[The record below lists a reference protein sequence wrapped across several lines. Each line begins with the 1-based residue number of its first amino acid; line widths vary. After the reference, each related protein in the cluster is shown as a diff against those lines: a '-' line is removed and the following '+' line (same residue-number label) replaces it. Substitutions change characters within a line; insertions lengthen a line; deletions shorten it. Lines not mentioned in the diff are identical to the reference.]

1 MKVKDEEKN
10 IKKVETQNKIVKT
23 KHENTDNLAESKEE
37 IKKDV
42 KIETKQK
49 GLEKDVETEAKQKE
63 IKKDAKIEKKQED
76 PEKNVETE
84 KKQKEL
90 KKDAKKEQE
99 KKEKEN
105 TTEFKPIENTEEAKT
120 NKSDVLVIFGILLA
134 IVILLVT
141 VVYGTFS
148 IMTEKST
155 TIAKGVYIKNIDVSG
170 LTREQAKEKL
180 ESIYSEKKKKD
191 ITLKYEDFETTI
203 APETL
208 ETNYNIEKATNE
220 AILVGKSGNIITNNY
235 GIFFALIG
243 KKNIKVETTINEEQT
258 KQAIEDIQ
266 TNLPETIEEPDYY
279 IENDKLI
286 ITPGKEGLKILTDK
300 LLTEIKEQQKNIN
313 TNQETIEIPAEKAW
327 PSKVDIDKIH
337 QDIYKKVQDA
347 YITKDPVD
355 TYVPL
360 YVRDGQINTQYIM
373 TTLEELGLLKMDFL
387 GLRNLTVIQ
396 NTIDMVKVN
405 HGIDVEFDHDMSDPK
420 VYKLWQDGNTSGI
433 FQFESQGMTNFMK
446 ELKPDC
452 LEDLIAGVSLY
463 RPGPMDQIPRYIRG
477 KQNPGHNEYTHPSL
491 EPILNVTYGCMVYQE
506 QVMQIVRDLA
516 GYSLGRADLVRRA
529 MGKKKLDVMA
539 KEREVFIHG
548 QVDEDGNVVVPGCV
562 RNGIDE
568 VSANKIFDEKLSVRE
583 TEKLV
588 KEIKNPKK
596 PKEKKVMENAF
607 IYQDLEE
614 KMKGVFGTKVSIASK
629 GKGKGKIEIEYYSDD
644 ELEHL
649 FDMMMS
655 IKRGE

>member
-49 GLEKDVETEAKQKE
+49 ELEKDVETEAKQKE

-90 KKDAKKEQE
+90 KKDAKKEHE
-99 KKEKEN
+99 KIEKEN

-347 YITKDPVD
+347 YITKDPVEVHPEVIGIDFNIEDAKKILEENKEQYEIPLQITNPQVTLSNLGSEAFPEKISAYSTRYDGGDKDRSTNLEIACKKIDEKIVLPGETFSYNKTLGARTTKAGYKTAKVYENGAVVDGIGGGICQISSTLYNAVLKANMQTVERRNHQFITSYVPEGRDATVAYGVTDFKFKNTRKYAIKIKATASNGVATISIYGIKENPEYNITFETKTISTIPVTEKYIEDNTIAEGTEEIKQKGANGCVTETYIIKSLNGQVVSKDLLSKD
-355 TYVPL
+355 TYSAMQ
-360 YVRDGQINTQYIM
+360 RII
-373 TTLEELGLLKMDFL
+373 LK
-387 GLRNLTVIQ
+387 
-396 NTIDMVKVN
+396 
-405 HGIDVEFDHDMSDPK
+405 
-420 VYKLWQDGNTSGI
+420 
-433 FQFESQGMTNFMK
+433 
-446 ELKPDC
+446 
-452 LEDLIAGVSLY
+452 
-463 RPGPMDQIPRYIRG
+463 
-477 KQNPGHNEYTHPSL
+477 
-491 EPILNVTYGCMVYQE
+491 
-506 QVMQIVRDLA
+506 
-516 GYSLGRADLVRRA
+516 
-529 MGKKKLDVMA
+529 
-539 KEREVFIHG
+539 
-548 QVDEDGNVVVPGCV
+548 
-562 RNGIDE
+562 
-568 VSANKIFDEKLSVRE
+568 
-583 TEKLV
+583 
-588 KEIKNPKK
+588 
-596 PKEKKVMENAF
+596 
-607 IYQDLEE
+607 
-614 KMKGVFGTKVSIASK
+614 GTKK
-629 GKGKGKIEIEYYSDD
+629 N
-644 ELEHL
+644 
-649 FDMMMS
+649 
-655 IKRGE
+655 